1 MIVYL
6 QMIETNED
14 KSKFEEIYQEY
25 RNLMY
30 YVAYKRMQHEQDAED
45 VVHHVFVKIAEN
57 IKHIE
62 PVSPKT
68 KMYVVTMIDNRVTD
82 VFRVRGRHPVDPY
95 NDELKYSFVVEM
107 EGEDL
112 LTQCIME
119 LPEQQRMVVWLKYK
133 QGYNLKE
140 ISKMLSISLPWAQ
153 KIDQRAKKRLEE
165 LYKERGGIL

>member
-1 MIVYL
+1 M
-6 QMIETNED
+6 
-14 KSKFEEIYQEY
+14 
-25 RNLMY
+25 
-30 YVAYKRMQHEQDAED
+30 
-45 VVHHVFVKIAEN
+45 
-57 IKHIE
+57 
-62 PVSPKT
+62 
-68 KMYVVTMIDNRVTD
+68 
-82 VFRVRGRHPVDPY
+82 
-95 NDELKYSFVVEM
+95 
-107 EGEDL
+107 